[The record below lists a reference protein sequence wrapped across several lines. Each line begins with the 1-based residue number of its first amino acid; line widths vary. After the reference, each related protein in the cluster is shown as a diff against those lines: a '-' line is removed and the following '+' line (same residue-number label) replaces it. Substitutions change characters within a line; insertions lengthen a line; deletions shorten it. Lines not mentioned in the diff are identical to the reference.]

1 MRDKW
6 RNLEQERQEA
16 MRKADIK
23 DSFRASYANRFSSK
37 NEPRERPMN
46 TRKLKKIKSTYR
58 KCIILSHQIEE
69 RQKK

>member
-1 MRDKW
+1 LRDKW

-23 DSFRASYANRFSSK
+23 DSLRASYANRFSSK
-37 NEPRERPMN
+37 NEPRERPMDN
-46 TRKLKKIKSTYR
+46 KKLKKIKSTYR